1 MQKKIGKSTGREG
14 VLKAN
19 ATWSQ
24 VSDHS
29 SAELPGFL
37 TSGPVR
43 KSRKANPSVYTNICA
58 SMLVLSARSAL
69 CGTWGQAG
77 DQATPA
83 WPEPLSS
90 KVSDQH
96 TVEAGWGQG
105 EGSTPGALSSHT
117 TSLWISSLLRHGPI
131 STYQHKTGAWVCDH
145 HNLLKKPN
153 KDWKTCLNFYL

>member
-1 MQKKIGKSTGREG
+1 MQKKIGKSTGREE

-43 KSRKANPSVYTNICA
+43 KSRKANPSDVHQHLCLPVSSVSKECFMWHLGAGRWTGHAC
-58 SMLVLSARSAL
+58 MAR
-69 CGTWGQAG
+69 
-77 DQATPA
+77 TPQ
-83 WPEPLSS
+83 

-96 TVEAGWGQG
+96 TVVAVWGQG
-105 EGSTPGALSSHT
+105 EGSTPGTHGALSSHT

-131 STYQHKTGAWVCDH
+131 STYQHKTGQVLGFVIITTSSKNRIKFEKH
-145 HNLLKKPN
+145 V
-153 KDWKTCLNFYL
+153 